1 VFTLSQLP
9 IEKVMPRLLEALS
22 HSRQVI
28 LKAATGAGKSTHF
41 PLTLVKQGCVQG
53 KIVMLEPRRL
63 AARSIAYYLAKC
75 LGESV
80 GETVGY
86 RIRGDVKTSS
96 STQLEI
102 VTEGVLTRML
112 QDDPELTGIDLV
124 IFDEFHERSLHADTA
139 LAFTLEVQEALRD
152 DLTVVIMSATLER
165 ETLEPIMP
173 DAAYIE
179 SQGRSYPVDIRYS
192 PLRHNEPLAAAMSRI
207 ICHLM
212 ANEKGSLLAFLPG
225 VSAIKRVQQ
234 SLALSE
240 GFEVCPLYGQLDL
253 HQQQKAI
260 QPAAPGQRKVVLAT
274 NIAETSLT
282 IEGIRMVVDS
292 GLEKTSSFDL
302 KTGIVK
308 LEQSRIAQSSSVQ
321 RTGRAGRLEEG
332 VCVRLYSE
340 SQFEQQPLSS
350 TPEILRSDLASLVL
364 ELRRWGCSDETSMKW
379 LDHPKKANIEQ
390 ANELLHALA
399 LIGDNGQLTRIGE
412 RAYGLGLEPRL
423 ASMVLQSLSKGSE
436 FAHAAIAL
444 SCLLEEKERVGNDIS
459 ISLHRWQMGSHS
471 KTHTMNRRAT
481 MLARRVQCQFDVQK
495 VQESLLGFVAA
506 LAYPDRIAQLRCGS
520 GGAFL
525 LANGHGAMIEDA
537 LALAENDYLVA
548 LDLLNSGRG
557 NSQIHL
563 AVAVDV
569 SQLKQHASAL
579 FRSEEILDWDDAKG
593 RVICAQKTYLGR
605 LEVENIERPIPSSVN
620 VAQALAGYVR
630 RKGLTVLNWQAKDL
644 ELLERIRCAGD
655 WLPEL
660 DWPDF
665 SDASLHNELD
675 LWLEPFLIGVNSAK
689 ALRKLNLQ
697 PALEARLGWK
707 RQQKLNELLPTYLV
721 VASGANKKI
730 RYQSGH
736 PPMLSVK
743 LQEMFGEKCSPT
755 IANNT
760 QAVVLELLSPAQ
772 RPLQITRDLAAFWQ
786 GAYREVQKE
795 MKGRYPKHPWPD
807 DPINHQ
813 ATNKTKRQLNS

>member
-1 VFTLSQLP
+1 MSQLP
-9 IEKVMPRLLEALS
+9 IEKVMPQLLEALS
-22 HSRQVI
+22 DSRQVI
-28 LKAATGAGKSTHF
+28 LKAATGAGKSTHL

-63 AARSIAYYLAKC
+63 AARSIAHYLAKC

-80 GETVGY
+80 GGTVGY
-86 RIRGDVKTSS
+86 RIRGEVKISS
-96 STQLEI
+96 STRLEI

-112 QDDPELTGIDLV
+112 QDDPELTDIDLV
-124 IFDEFHERSLHADTA
+124 IFDEFHERNLHADTA

-152 DLTVVIMSATLER
+152 DLTVVVMSATLER
-165 ETLEPIMP
+165 ETLQPIMP
-173 DAAYIE
+173 DARYIE

-192 PLRHNEPLAAAMSRI
+192 PLRHNEPLAAAMSRT

-212 ANEKGSLLAFLPG
+212 ANETGSLLAFLPG
-225 VSAIKRVQQ
+225 VAAIKRVQQ
-234 SLALSE
+234 SLESSE

-253 HQQQKAI
+253 QQQQKAI
-260 QPAAPGQRKVVLAT
+260 QPAPAGQRKVVLAT

-332 VCVRLYSE
+332 VCVRLYTE
-340 SQFEQQPLSS
+340 SQFEQQPFSS

-364 ELRRWGCSDETSMKW
+364 ELRRWGCSDEASMKW

-390 ANELLHALA
+390 ANQLLQALA

-412 RAYGLGLEPRL
+412 SAYGLGLEPRL

-436 FAHAAIAL
+436 FANAAIAL
-444 SCLLEEKERVGNDIS
+444 SCLLEEKERFDKDLS
-459 ISLHRWQMGSHS
+459 ISLHRWQTGKHS
-471 KTHTMNRRAT
+471 KAHSMNRRAAT
-481 MLARRVQCQFDVQK
+481 LARRVQCQFDVQK

-506 LAYPDRIAQLRCGS
+506 LAYPDRIAQPRG
-520 GGAFL
+520 GANGAFL
-525 LANGHGAMIEDA
+525 LANGHGAILEET
-537 LALAENDYLVA
+537 LALAQDEYLVA

-569 SQLKQHASAL
+569 NQLKQHASAL
-579 FRSEEILDWDDAKG
+579 FRTQEILDWDDAKG
-593 RVICAQKTYLGR
+593 RVICAQKIHLGR
-605 LEVENIERPIPSSVN
+605 LEVESTERPIPSGVN
-620 VAQALAGYVR
+620 VAEALVGYVR
-630 RKGLTVLNWQAKDL
+630 RKGLGVLNWQAKDL
-644 ELLERIRCAGD
+644 ELLERIRCADD

-665 SDASLHNELD
+665 SESSLLDELE

-689 ALRKLNLQ
+689 ALNKLNLQ
-697 PALEARLGWK
+697 PALEARLGWEGK
-707 RQQKLNELLPTYLV
+707 QQLNELLPTHLV

-730 RYQSGH
+730 RYQSGQ

-743 LQEMFGEKCSPT
+743 LQEMFGEKNSPT